1 MEHDKVILK
10 RFIEN
15 ELRQPDFLNCA
26 GYEQLT
32 EETFLFC
39 YVAGHGCADTHQK
52 LVLNEIDTK
61 KAFWDIEKE
70 LIKLAKLC
78 EKPLKIIVVYD
89 ICREPVSTT
98 LESMRKGQ
106 EAKSLTTP

>member
-15 ELRQPDFLNCA
+15 ELKQPDFLNCA

-52 LVLNEIDTK
+52 FILNEIDSK
-61 KAFWDIEKE
+61 YAIWNIEEE

-78 EKPLKIIVVYD
+78 GQPLKIFVIFDV
-89 ICREPVSTT
+89 CREPISAT
-98 LESMRKGQ
+98 LESMRKG
-106 EAKSLTTP
+106 

>member
-1 MEHDKVILK
+1 MEHDKVYLK

-26 GYEQLT
+26 SYHQLT

-52 LVLNEIDTK
+52 FVLNETDIE

-70 LIKLAKLC
+70 LVNLARQC
-78 EKPLKIIVVYD
+78 ENPLKIIAVFDV
-89 ICREPVSTT
+89 CREPVTIT

-106 EAKSLTTP
+106 ESKGLISP